1 MIPRSRAPEKLSAF
15 HRERKGTLHGSILS
29 CGAVPVPQPRQNPL
43 ALLRSLARPLGQ
55 QEGPCLTSAPDTRR
69 SRRAGPAVLLAAALW
84 GSAAAQGGLPF
95 PALPLPGPAP
105 AQTDALLRP
114 LIPDLIVLRRPAV
127 TEVTFDLGPANYPPA
142 QFPARYFAPAQAF
155 GVFSSSARPWTVQLE
170 VRSQPDVQGRTL
182 PLPGLNFRVNGGPWV
197 QVTPGPQVVLSGSG
211 PSAGWLPLSVEF
223 ALDLTG
229 AEAGGGYLFDM
240 TFTALALP

>member
-1 MIPRSRAPEKLSAF
+1 MTPCVRAP
-15 HRERKGTLHGSILS
+15 G
-29 CGAVPVPQPRQNPL
+29 
-43 ALLRSLARPLGQ
+43 
-55 QEGPCLTSAPDTRR
+55 RR
-69 SRRAGPAVLLAAALW
+69 SGRGAGPAAWLAAALLL
-84 GSAAAQGGLPF
+84 GGAAAQGGDLPF
-95 PALPLPGPAP
+95 PALPLPSPAP

-127 TEVTFDLGPANYPPA
+127 TEVAFDLGPTNYPPA
-142 QFPARYFAPAQAF
+142 QFPARYLAPAQAF

-170 VRSQPDVQGRTL
+170 VRAQPGVEGRTL
-182 PLPGLNFRVNGGPWV
+182 PLPGLHFRVNGGPWV
-197 QVTPGPQVVLSGSG
+197 QVTPGPQVVLSGTG
-211 PSAGWLPLSVEF
+211 PSAGWLPLNIEF